1 MKQFYIIQIQF
12 NRMKILF
19 EDLLDVIGFADHI
32 QLFDQGLFIDV
43 EDSH

>member
-1 MKQFYIIQIQF
+1 MMKQFYIEIQF

>member
-1 MKQFYIIQIQF
+1 MMKQFYIEIQF

-32 QLFDQGLFIDV
+32 QLFDQCLFIDV